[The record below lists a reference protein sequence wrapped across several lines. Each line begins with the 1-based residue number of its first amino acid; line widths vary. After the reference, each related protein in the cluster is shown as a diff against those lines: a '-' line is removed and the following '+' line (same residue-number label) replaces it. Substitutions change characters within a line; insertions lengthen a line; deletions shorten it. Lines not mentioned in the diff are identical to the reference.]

1 MNKARRNL
9 LGALFVCLV
18 LVIDGFLLIE
28 QENSAVGMVW
38 VDTHDPAV
46 ANSELPTTVAEMP
59 SFWIDSQTVT
69 EQQFHDFVQ
78 ATGYEVSAETGA
90 PGDQAAGDWRTVINS
105 HDGKHSKLY
114 NLTLQDA
121 KAYCRWLGKKLSN
134 QTQVE
139 IAARDAAIQSR
150 REGFRCIMHH
160 RSNDLTAIWLN

>member
-28 QENSAVGMVW
+28 QDSSAVGMVW
-38 VDTHDPAV
+38 VDTEDPA
-46 ANSELPTTVAEMP
+46 AMNSALPTPLAEMP

-78 ATGYEVSAETGA
+78 ATGYELSTEGGSVDG
-90 PGDQAAGDWRTVINS
+90 QAASDWRTAINS

-139 IAARDAAIQSR
+139 IAARDAGIQSR